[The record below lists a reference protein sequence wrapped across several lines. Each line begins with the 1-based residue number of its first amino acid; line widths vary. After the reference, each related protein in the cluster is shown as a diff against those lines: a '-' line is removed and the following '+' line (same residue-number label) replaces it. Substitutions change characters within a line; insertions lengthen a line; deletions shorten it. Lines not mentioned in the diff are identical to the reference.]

1 MTKNQG
7 VLRIE
12 SELMVGMAL
21 LRWTPHQLS
30 SYAAAIGYPVPVQ
43 IIEDGLAMS
52 VNRFAQVT
60 NAVVLANLTET
71 LATLGIGFS
80 PEVFGVVRNLHVRL
94 GFGQDCQSVTDALG
108 VLLQNFETP
117 KITLAVQSA
126 EAPSEPR
133 SLVLLVE
140 TPYAARLLFVAGPV
154 ARNDLQAIVALL
166 YSAWLTRLMV
176 VPECITNCSQA
187 APELA
192 VAAVLKA
199 PSLPA
204 MNLSKVRAL
213 QLLAGDDNDH

>member
-1 MTKNQG
+1 M
-7 VLRIE
+7 
-12 SELMVGMAL
+12 
-21 LRWTPHQLS
+21 
-30 SYAAAIGYPVPVQ
+30 
-43 IIEDGLAMS
+43 
-52 VNRFAQVT
+52 
-60 NAVVLANLTET
+60 
-71 LATLGIGFS
+71 
-80 PEVFGVVRNLHVRL
+80 
-94 GFGQDCQSVTDALG
+94 
-108 VLLQNFETP
+108 LLQNLETP

-176 VPECITNCSQA
+176 VPECITNCSQV

-192 VAAVLKA
+192 VAAVLNA